1 MQKIVSFQKD
11 GDDNVNWEEILG
23 SKSSF
28 KLLYNLS
35 IMEFLMENQTKR
47 GGSDDEE
54 EDSENN

>member
-1 MQKIVSFQKD
+1 MQKIVSFEKD
-11 GDDNVNWEEILG
+11 GDNNVNWEEILG

-54 EDSENN
+54 EDPENI